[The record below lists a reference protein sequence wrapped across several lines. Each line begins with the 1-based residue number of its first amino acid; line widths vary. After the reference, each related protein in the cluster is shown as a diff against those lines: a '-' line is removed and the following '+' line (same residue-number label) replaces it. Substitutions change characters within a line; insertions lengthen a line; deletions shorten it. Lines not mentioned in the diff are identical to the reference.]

1 MDEMANISL
10 AARVRD
16 VISFLRGNSSSLPLE
31 GLDADLIQSIWQLPK
46 ESEKLSGKVTVVLGQ
61 VQRIKQYVFET
72 SGLNEIRGASALL
85 GASGEKTGR
94 RSEI

>member
-1 MDEMANISL
+1 M
-10 AARVRD
+10 RWQT
-16 VISFLRGNSSSLPLE
+16 FHLRRGAGCNLVLKGNSSSLPLE
-31 GLDADLIQSIWQLPK
+31 GLDADLIKSIWQLPK

-85 GASGEKTGR
+85 EVW
-94 RSEI
+94 